1 MDCREINQILLQS
14 NCQTGEQTRSSN
26 VFVCLSNAVR
36 FVLCIISIYRDI
48 WISPVNNACILKHF
62 NGIIYPIWIAW
73 TIPSVVC
80 ASDIL
85 KFPRGWHVYLALND
99 HPNRESIFQRKE
111 IQRRF
116 ILPLYPEK
124 SQHKPKGWNV
134 PEKIINNSNIPPIG
148 EILCANYH
156 RF

>member
-1 MDCREINQILLQS
+1 MFLFAFRMLLDLYSASSVYTEISRLHNNFTS
-14 NCQTGEQTRSSN
+14 T
-26 VFVCLSNAVR
+26 VA
-36 FVLCIISIYRDI
+36 

-124 SQHKPKGWNV
+124 SQHKPKAWNV